1 MAEAE
6 LKSRILTLLGEDR
19 EFRMSV
25 AGLVGFKEVLERM
38 EEHDH
43 RFDEILATLEE
54 HSRRFEEHDRKFDE
68 ILGRLE
74 EHDRKFDEILGRLEE
89 HDRKFDELLAT
100 QEEHSRRFEE
110 HDRKFEGILLT
121 LKEHSK
127 RFEEHGR
134 MLKGLDLKIEALG
147 SRWGI
152 FSEQSFRE
160 GMKSIVEQYFGGE
173 VERWITDDKEGTVF
187 GHPSKVEV
195 DLIVKD
201 GEHILVEIKSSIH
214 KSDVTKLFREGRLY
228 EKVKGVK
235 PKLVIISPFVEEDAK
250 EEAELQGIPVFTRTS
265 V

>member
-6 LKSRILTLLGEDR
+6 LKSKILTLLGEDR

-25 AGLVGFKEVLERM
+25 AGLVGFKEVLERL
-38 EEHDH
+38 EEHDC
-43 RFDEILATLEE
+43 RFDEILATLKE
-54 HSRRFEEHDRKFDE
+54 HSRRFEEHDRKFNE
-68 ILGRLE
+68 IL
-74 EHDRKFDEILGRLEE
+74 
-89 HDRKFDELLAT
+89 AT
-100 QEEHSRRFEE
+100 LREHSRRFEE
-110 HDRKFEGILLT
+110 HDRKFEEILST
-121 LKEHSK
+121 QKEHGY
-127 RFEEHGR
+127 RFDEHGR

-173 VERWITDDKEGTVF
+173 VERWITDDEEGTVF

-214 KSDVTKLFREGRLY
+214 KSDVSKLFREGRLY

-235 PKLVIISPFVEEDAK
+235 PKLVIISPFVEDDAK
-250 EEAELQGIPVFTRTS
+250 EEAELQDIPVFTRTP

>member
-25 AGLVGFKEVLERM
+25 AGLVGFKEVLERL
-38 EEHDH
+38 EEHDC
-43 RFDEILATLEE
+43 R
-54 HSRRFEEHDRKFDE
+54 FDE

-89 HDRKFDELLAT
+89 HSRRFEEHDRKFEKILAT
-100 QEEHSRRFEE
+100 LEEHSRRFEE

-127 RFEEHGR
+127 RFDEHGR

-147 SRWGI
+147 SKWGI

-173 VERWITDDKEGTVF
+173 VERWITNDEEGTVF

-214 KSDVTKLFREGRLY
+214 KSDVSKLFREGRLY
-228 EKVKGVK
+228 EKEKGVK

-250 EEAELQGIPVFTRTS
+250 EEAELQDIPLFTRTS

>member
-6 LKSRILTLLGEDR
+6 LKSRILTLLEEDR

-25 AGLVGFKEVLERM
+25 AGLVGFKEVLERL
-38 EEHDH
+38 EEHDR
-43 RFDEILATLEE
+43 RFNEILAAQEE

-68 ILGRLE
+68 IL
-74 EHDRKFDEILGRLEE
+74 
-89 HDRKFDELLAT
+89 AT
-100 QEEHSRRFEE
+100 LREHSRRFEE
-110 HDRKFEGILLT
+110 HGY
-121 LKEHSK
+121 
-127 RFEEHGR
+127 RFDEHGR

-152 FSEQSFRE
+152 FTEQSFRE
-160 GMKSIVEQYFGGE
+160 GIKSIVEQYFGGE
-173 VERWITDDKEGTVF
+173 VERWITDDKEGIVF

-214 KSDVTKLFREGRLY
+214 KSDVSKLFREGRLY
-228 EKVKGVK
+228 EKEKGVK
-235 PKLVIISPFVEEDAK
+235 PKLVIISPFVEDDAK
-250 EEAELQGIPVFTRTS
+250 EEAELQDIPVFTRTS